1 MSLSTSQIDAL
12 IDAARRTA
20 RTEIL
25 PYFRALDDSEVE
37 IKTHAQDLVT
47 KADRASERALTAA
60 AREIFP
66 DAMVLGEEAES
77 EGVINVDALR
87 DAPLS
92 VIIDPIDGTWNYAN
106 GLGMFGV
113 ILAVVANGETVFG
126 LLYDPLGDDWV
137 AAEAGSGAWFRKADG
152 AARHLSVG
160 AAVPVEE
167 MTGYWPPTLFDR
179 TQKDALL
186 DFSKT
191 IYRHSSLRCACHEYR
206 LFAQGGAD
214 FMVTGNLNPWDHA
227 AGALIAREAG
237 GYLKMLDG
245 TPYRPT
251 MTTGNLLVAKDRD
264 SWNALAEPLKAAIF
278 GV

>member
-66 DAMVLGEEAES
+66 DALVLGEEAVS

-152 AARHLSVG
+152 AARSLSVG
-160 AAVPVEE
+160 TAAPVEE

-278 GV
+278 GI

>member
-66 DAMVLGEEAES
+66 DALVLGEEAVS

-152 AARHLSVG
+152 AARSLSVG
-160 AAVPVEE
+160 TAAPVEE

-251 MTTGNLLVAKDRD
+251 MTTGSLLVAKDRD

-278 GV
+278 GI

>member
-12 IDAARRTA
+12 IDAVRRTA
-20 RTEIL
+20 KTEIL
-25 PYFRALDDSEVE
+25 PYFRALDDSDVE

-66 DAMVLGEEAES
+66 DALVLGEEAVS
-77 EGVINVDALR
+77 EGAINVDALR

-137 AAEAGSGAWFRKADG
+137 TAEAAGGAWFRKSDG
-152 AARHLSVG
+152 AARRLSVG

-264 SWNALAEPLKAAIF
+264 SWNALAEPLKTAIF

>member
-66 DAMVLGEEAES
+66 DAMVLGEEAVS

-179 TQKDALL
+179 T
-186 DFSKT
+186 
-191 IYRHSSLRCACHEYR
+191 
-206 LFAQGGAD
+206 
-214 FMVTGNLNPWDHA
+214 
-227 AGALIAREAG
+227 
-237 GYLKMLDG
+237 
-245 TPYRPT
+245 
-251 MTTGNLLVAKDRD
+251 
-264 SWNALAEPLKAAIF
+264 
-278 GV
+278 